1 MIKLKPRTRIILL
14 SVISI
19 LIVVTIVLGVTFS
32 FMQANIDS
40 NSVTEVSLS
49 SCAKITL
56 EDTEASINLSNSNP
70 ISKNKALETTPY
82 T

>member
-1 MIKLKPRTRIILL
+1 MSQRSRIITLSIL
-14 SVISI
+14 SV
-19 LIVVTIVLGVTFS
+19 LIVGCIVLGVTYS

-56 EDTEASINLSNSNP
+56 EDGGDSINIENSYP
-70 ISKNKALETTPY
+70 GSRNKGM
-82 T
+82 